1 MGIVVKVKGDFKET
15 KKFLNKMTTRDYIKN
30 LQRLGERG
38 VAALAAATPVNTGV
52 TSQSWRFELIEE
64 KGHVKLC
71 WVNDNMVD
79 GIPLVILL
87 QCGHGTKNGGYVVGR
102 DFINPAI
109 RPIFDQIANEAW
121 MVVKNS

>member
-71 WVNDNMVD
+71 WVNDNMVE

-87 QCGHGTKNGGYVVGR
+87 QYGHGTKNGGYVVGR

>member
-30 LQRLGERG
+30 LHRLGERG
-38 VAALAAATPVNTGV
+38 VSALAAATPVNTGV

-71 WVNDNMVD
+71 WVNDNMVE

-87 QCGHGTKNGGYVVGR
+87 QYGHGTKNGGYVVGR